1 MGQNM
6 QCNRI
11 GTRRK
16 LIFAFVLGG
25 ILSFFYVAGYGLERD
40 NSLDL
45 TEKVF
50 YLKWILGAFPAAG
63 ILHALWELTDRYGDR
78 IGKAALWRRV
88 KFILPDWLCVA
99 ILLICWLPVWLSI
112 FPGAFAYDAFTE
124 WEQFR
129 DGMITSHHPV
139 LHVLLLGGTV
149 EGMYHLTGSYNAGIA
164 VYTFLQMLILANVFV
179 RTLKFM
185 EEFQLPDIF
194 RWFALCFY
202 GLSPVS
208 QLFAVSTTKDVL
220 FSAALLIFLLNLIR
234 FCCQRKEFFLHRGQM
249 ISFGLSAFFSMIL
262 RNNGL
267 YIVVII
273 LAVMLAAGGE
283 YRKKLALIAAG
294 ICLAYGV
301 YVGPCYRIL
310 QVTPGGIEEML
321 SVPLQQMAR
330 VHKYD
335 YDSLERQDLEL
346 LYRIVPKEDL
356 DSYRSTVSDFVKKGF
371 QRENF
376 QDYKKEFF
384 SLWLKWG
391 MQHPLTYVNSF
402 LINTVDFWY
411 PGAVVDG
418 YQDEYGRSSYFD
430 YRVSIPGEEM
440 SFLPGVHGYYERISF
455 DPEMQKA
462 PFMSLLLS
470 PGWYLVMVMVIF
482 SRWWRNRKYTFMI
495 PGLIF
500 LLTMLTVLPGPM
512 ALVRYVLIFY
522 YAFPVW
528 LAFFLCDEHF
538 SGY

>member
-1 MGQNM
+1 M
-6 QCNRI
+6 QCNKT
-11 GTRRK
+11 GKRRK
-16 LIFAFVLGG
+16 FIFAFALGG
-25 ILSFFYVAGYGLERD
+25 ILAFFYVAGYVLERD
-40 NSLDL
+40 ESLDL
-45 TEKVF
+45 TDKFF
-50 YLKWILGAFPAAG
+50 YLKWILGAFPATG
-63 ILHALWELTDRYGDR
+63 ILHILWELTDRYEGR
-78 IGKAALWRRV
+78 TGKAPLWRKI
-88 KFILPDWLCVA
+88 KFMLPGWLCVG

-112 FPGAFAYDAFTE
+112 FPGAFAYDSFTE
-124 WEQFR
+124 WQQFR

-139 LHVLLLGGTV
+139 LHVLLLGGAV
-149 EGMYHLTGSYNAGIA
+149 EGIYQLTGSYNAGIA
-164 VYTFLQMLILANVFV
+164 VYTFLQILILANVLV

-185 EEFQLPDIF
+185 EEFHCPDIF
-194 RWFALCFY
+194 RWFALSFY
-202 GLSPVS
+202 GLSPVL

-220 FSAALLIFLLNLIR
+220 FSAAQLIFLMNLIR
-234 FCCQRKEFFLHRGQM
+234 FCCKRKEFFLRKGQM

-273 LAVMLAAGGE
+273 LAVMLVACGE
-283 YRKKLALIAAG
+283 YRKKLALIVVG
-294 ICLAYGV
+294 ICLTYGV

-335 YDSLERQDLEL
+335 YDSLEQQDLEL

-356 DSYRSTVSDFVKKGF
+356 DSYRATVSDFVKKGF
-371 QRENF
+371 QRDNF
-376 QDYKKEFF
+376 QDCKKEFF

-391 MQHPLTYVNSF
+391 IQHPLTYVNSF

-411 PGAVVDG
+411 PGAVIDG
-418 YQDEYGRSSYFD
+418 YRDEYGRSSYFD
-430 YRVSIPGEEM
+430 YRVSIPGGEI
-440 SFLPGVHGYYERISF
+440 SCLPGVHRYYERISS
-455 DPEMQKA
+455 DPEMQKV
-462 PFMSLLLS
+462 PFMFLLLS
-470 PGWYLVMVMVIF
+470 PGWYLVMAMVIF
-482 SRWWRNRKYTFMI
+482 FRWWRNRKYTLMI
-495 PGLIF
+495 PGLVF

-522 YAFPVW
+522 YAFPVL